1 MPPPRPRAG
10 VNPPP
15 PNRTAPSGR
24 TSWPSSRATSTR
36 PRRATSWPSI
46 GCSTPYIARLTKGA
60 TCCCDRPASAGGL
73 ADRARRD
80 PARAELPAVPVA
92 PPELLRRHA
101 GGAVA
106 HPPRAGGRARGAPSR
121 LLVRLGG
128 AGAFTVPAGC
138 APVGLFPPPLPAV
151 RRARTAISPL
161 VAV

>member
-60 TCCCDRPASAGGL
+60 TCCCDRPASAGGR

-80 PARAELPAVPVA
+80 PARAELPAGPVA

-101 GGAVA
+101 GGVVA
-106 HPPRAGGRARGAPSR
+106 HPPPPGRGDRGAP
-121 LLVRLGG
+121 
-128 AGAFTVPAGC
+128 
-138 APVGLFPPPLPAV
+138 PPPLLRVPGAADWTV
-151 RRARTAISPL
+151 VAGGAPL
-161 VAV
+161 RLVPPLHPHGPRP